1 MGDTDRTLGNGARTA
16 LNAIDKEWT
25 AEVKA
30 WTAEVCT
37 LVNDRYH
44 DLGVFQA
51 KLEKRAGRLRRIGRV
66 MKGSLIV
73 LGALSATKAT
83 FEVFIDPDAKQS
95 IAIFAVLGVLTTIV
109 AGLSAA
115 FKPEETGGQLAGLAA
130 EVASTRGIILY
141 TWDRILLEHAGSLA
155 SVTDS
160 QSEIKLVEELLER
173 LNVKT
178 GDIYTRA
185 AGLGMEPPKGP
196 KQLRKLAKLVTPPLD
211 AHETFQPYSDP
222 AKATAGDV
230 ASGQS
235 TAA

>member
-1 MGDTDRTLGNGARTA
+1 MGDTDRMLGNGAVA
-16 LNAIDKEWT
+16 PLNTSAKEWT
-25 AEVKA
+25 ADVKV
-30 WTAEVCT
+30 WVAEVCR
-37 LVNDRYH
+37 LVNDRYQE
-44 DLGVFQA
+44 LGVFQG

-73 LGALSATKAT
+73 LGTLSATKAT
-83 FEVFIDPDAKQS
+83 FEVFIDPDARQS

-115 FKPEETGGQLAGLAA
+115 FKPEEAGGQLAGLAA

-196 KQLRKLAKLVTPPLD
+196 EQLREFAKLVTPRSD

-222 AKATAGDV
+222 ANATA
-230 ASGQS
+230 
-235 TAA
+235 

>member
-16 LNAIDKEWT
+16 LNANHKEWT

-30 WTAEVCT
+30 WTAEICN
-37 LVNDRYH
+37 LVNDRYTALG
-44 DLGVFQA
+44 DLQGD
-51 KLEKRAGRLRRIGRV
+51 LEKRAGKLRRIGRV

-83 FEVFIDPDAKQS
+83 FEVFIDPNAKQS
-95 IAIFAVLGVLTTIV
+95 IAIFAVLGVVTTIV

-185 AGLGMEPPKGP
+185 AGLGMQPPKGP
-196 KQLRKLAKLVTPPLD
+196 EQLRKLAKLITPPLD
-211 AHETFQPYSDP
+211 AHEIFQPYSDP
-222 AKATAGDV
+222 AKATA
-230 ASGQS
+230 
-235 TAA
+235 

>member
-1 MGDTDRTLGNGARTA
+1 VGDTERTLGNGTRTP
-16 LNAIDKEWT
+16 LNAKDKGWT

-37 LVNDRYH
+37 LVNERYTA
-44 DLGVFQA
+44 LGQLQGE
-51 KLEKRAGRLRRIGRV
+51 LEKRAGKLRKLGRF

-160 QSEIKLVEELLER
+160 QSEIKLVEELLVGR
-173 LNVKT
+173 L
-178 GDIYTRA
+178 
-185 AGLGMEPPKGP
+185 
-196 KQLRKLAKLVTPPLD
+196 
-211 AHETFQPYSDP
+211 
-222 AKATAGDV
+222 
-230 ASGQS
+230 
-235 TAA
+235 